1 MEKYS
6 SEKAEIVNL
15 DKRQNPTT
23 WGLNET
29 FLKTQQTESE
39 KKKKRKNIYHEKNHE
54 RWREKTLR

>member
-1 MEKYS
+1 MYS

-15 DKRQNPTT
+15 DKRQNPTI

-39 KKKKRKNIYHEKNHE
+39 KKKRKKIYHENNHE